1 MTPAQFPESECL
13 KTCSFSALKLYEQC
27 PYAAH
32 LKYIRRLPT
41 PEPLES
47 SPLIRGQ
54 RVHEYAENYIRGAT
68 ETLHK
73 SLEQLSQRF
82 ELLRE
87 LYGEG
92 KVLVEEE
99 WALTRE
105 LEPCAWNADDVW
117 LRCKADAVILH
128 DPLTA
133 TVIDL
138 KTGRRFGNEIKHNQ
152 QAQLYAALAFFLFP
166 NLTDITTQLWYAD
179 EKGLVAEKHIQRI
192 KGQELFNKFIDK
204 FRAMTSATRF
214 PPRPNVMNCKWCDY
228 GTQKGTGDC
237 TFAVEPL

>member
-1 MTPAQFPESECL
+1 MTPAQLPESACL
-13 KTCSFSALKLYEQC
+13 KTCSFSALKLYERC

-54 RVHEYAENYIRGAT
+54 RVHEHAENYIKGT
-68 ETLHK
+68 GPLHK
-73 SLEQLSQRF
+73 SLEQLTQRF
-82 ELLRE
+82 ELLRG

-105 LEPCAWNADDVW
+105 LEPCAWNADTVW
-117 LRCKADAVILH
+117 LRCKADAVIMH
-128 DPLTA
+128 DKLTA

-166 NLTDITTQLWYAD
+166 SLTDITTQLWYAD

-192 KGQELFNKFIDK
+192 KGLELFNKFINK
-204 FRAMTSATRF
+204 FRAMTSATHF
-214 PPRPNVMNCKWCDY
+214 PPHPNVMNCKWCDY